1 MNQSKGHLKAL
12 KPDQNNNLVRG
23 NPTADVRERK
33 RGARREREVMVRYK
47 SQARKVKTHY
57 QSNLRSGSDQDI
69 KMNETKN
76 HSDMMPP
83 GLEENFRK
91 GKVNLS

>member
-1 MNQSKGHLKAL
+1 MSGKE
-12 KPDQNNNLVRG
+12 
-23 NPTADVRERK
+23 REE
-33 RGARREREVMVRYK
+33 RGAREREVMVRYK
-47 SQARKVKTHY
+47 SQTRKIKRHY